1 LIGCLGFSLLLYAC
15 LELAGNE
22 LPRPLVVSLAGVTL
36 ATILACAAFTF
47 LLASSLYKPWI
58 AALLVIPGI
67 IPYLWLVIILLLN
80 VQAIRVL
87 KRNGIR
93 ISFLGADPSAN

>member
-47 LLASSLYKPWI
+47 LASSLYKPWI

-67 IPYLWLVIILLLN
+67 IPYLWFVIILLLD

-93 ISFLGADPSAN
+93 IGFLGADHSAN

>member
-1 LIGCLGFSLLLYAC
+1 
-15 LELAGNE
+15 
-22 LPRPLVVSLAGVTL
+22 
-36 ATILACAAFTF
+36 
-47 LLASSLYKPWI
+47 
-58 AALLVIPGI
+58 VIPGI